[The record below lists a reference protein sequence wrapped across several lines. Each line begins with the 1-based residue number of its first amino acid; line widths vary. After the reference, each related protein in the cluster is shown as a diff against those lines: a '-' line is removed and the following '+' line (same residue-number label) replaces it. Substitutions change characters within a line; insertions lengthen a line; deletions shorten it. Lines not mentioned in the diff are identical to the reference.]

1 VDHLGRIVG
10 YHAWAVLR
18 LIDRCLELTPEQLEL
33 STPGTYGSIHATL
46 AHLVRSDGWFLSGA
60 LGEELGPPPQGPP
73 PSLAFLRAEAE
84 RQAGRWR
91 ELLDREG
98 AAEMAPAVGSFLTQ
112 AIHHGAEHRTHVC
125 SVLGAHG
132 LEVPDVS
139 GWAYVSS

>member
-1 VDHLGRIVG
+1 MDHLGRIVG
-10 YHAWAVLR
+10 YHTWATLR

-46 AHLVRSDGWFLSGA
+46 GHLVRSDGWFLSGA

-73 PSLAFLRAEAE
+73 PSVATLRADAE

-91 ELLDREG
+91 ELLDRG
-98 AAEMAPAVGSFLTQ
+98 DPAETAHAVGPFLTQ